1 MRTRDKQAFD
11 APSARGDVDNPR
23 AGDHPSRSG
32 LPGVRIKDAATGAQG
47 GVSVCVRLA
56 SLRTARRAA
65 MARDV
70 EILASRGEGYRE
82 IARVLGISHALVY
95 RLHPGGIER
104 RARS

>member
-1 MRTRDKQAFD
+1 MRTRDKQTFN
-11 APSARGDVDNPR
+11 APSAREDVDNTR
-23 AGDHPSRSG
+23 AVDHPSRSG
-32 LPGVRIKDAATGAQG
+32 LPGVKTKDAATGAQG
-47 GVSVCVRLA
+47 GLSVSVRRA

-82 IARVLGISHALVY
+82 IARVLGISPALVW

-104 RARS
+104 ATRS